1 MPGRIPEEII
11 DEVRSSVNIVS
22 VIGQYVSLEKKG
34 KDYIGLCPFHQEKT
48 PSFTVNEEKQFF
60 KCFGCGKGGN
70 VFKFIMEKENLSFPE
85 SVRVVARTGNISLP
99 DDQETHSY
107 TLSPLKQIYK
117 DTAKF
122 YNFVLVDTQIGERGR
137 QYAQKRDLNDEIV
150 EHFQIGYAPERPND
164 LYKYLSKKYDEQL
177 LNQSGLFVQA
187 DDGTLYDRFRDRL
200 MFPLGDEAGYTVGFS
215 GRRLS
220 DNKEI
225 AKYINS
231 PETKIFNKSKLL
243 FHFAE
248 AKKEAQS
255 KPKEESRLILYEGYM
270 DVIAAYKAG
279 IKNGIASMGT
289 SLTDHQVS
297 LIKRVTPNIIIN
309 YDGDSA
315 GIHASERATKMF
327 SNNNQQNPYT
337 TSADNLNL
345 NIVSLPDGMDPD
357 EYVEKYG
364 AKAYRQ
370 AVNNAQPAIDFLLG
384 RLAKR
389 YNLTNANEKEKF
401 ARAAITLIVQT
412 TGDALKQG
420 YYINEVAKQTEISV
434 DLLKPEWNRQQID
447 RSRATRRN
455 FRNHLERRSQFSDH
469 KVITPALEEEQ
480 VDKNIV
486 LDRLLYLFIH
496 SNKARNLIL
505 KKHFLFPLASYAR
518 LAEEWLQFQ
527 ETRSNPSVESFVDF
541 VSSESLS
548 KIVTNFEMNHMPPIE
563 DDTVEQ
569 EIDDLIQVVDVNRLQ
584 KKLDK
589 LKEEI
594 ADAIQKNDN
603 NKVLQL
609 SKKII
614 DLRRTEKE
622 GGLL

>member
-1 MPGRIPEEII
+1 MSGRIPEELI
-11 DEVRSSVNIVS
+11 DEVRNSVNIVN

-70 VFKFIMEKENLSFPE
+70 VFKFIMEKEHLNFPE

-99 DDQETHSY
+99 EEQGSSSY
-107 TLSPLKQIYK
+107 ALSPLKQIYK
-117 DTAKF
+117 DTAEF
-122 YNFVLVDTQIGERGR
+122 YNFVLVDTRLGERGR
-137 QYAQKRDLNDEIV
+137 QYAQKRDLDDEIID
-150 EHFQIGYAPERPND
+150 HFKIGYAPERSND

-177 LNQSGLFVQA
+177 LNQSGLFVQGE
-187 DDGTLYDRFRDRL
+187 DGTLYDRFRDRL

-248 AKKEAQS
+248 AKKEVKS
-255 KPKEESRLILYEGYM
+255 KQKDESQLILYEGYM

-279 IKNGIASMGT
+279 ITTGIASMGT
-289 SLTDHQVS
+289 SLTDSQVS
-297 LIKRVTPNIIIN
+297 LIKQVTPNIIIN

-315 GIHASERATKMF
+315 GVHATERAIKMF
-327 SNNNQQNPYT
+327 SNATQQNLYT
-337 TSADNLNL
+337 SSINNINL
-345 NIVSLPDGMDPD
+345 NIVSLPDDMDPD

-364 AKAYRQ
+364 PKAYRQ
-370 AVNNAQPAIDFLLG
+370 AVQNAQPAIDFLLN

-401 ARAAITLIVQT
+401 ARAAITLVVQT
-412 TGDALKQG
+412 TGDSLKQG
-420 YYINEVAKQTEISV
+420 FYINEIAKQTDISV
-434 DLLKPEWNRQQID
+434 ELLKPEWNRQQIA
-447 RSRATRRN
+447 RNRVSRRN
-455 FRNHLERRSQFSDH
+455 FRNELERRRQFSE
-469 KVITPALEEEQ
+469 PAVVSPGLEEEQ

-496 SNKARNLIL
+496 SNKARDLIL
-505 KKHFLFPLASYAR
+505 EKHFLFPLSSYAR

-527 ETRSNPSVESFVDF
+527 ETHSNHSVESFVDF
-541 VSSESLS
+541 ISPEKLS
-548 KIVTNFEMNHMPPIE
+548 VIVTNFEMNHMPPIE
-563 DDTVEQ
+563 DETVEQ
-569 EIDDLIQVVDVNRLQ
+569 EIDDLIQVVDQNKLQ
-584 KKLDK
+584 NTLDTLKK
-589 LKEEI
+589 EI
-594 ADAIQKNDN
+594 EDAIQKNDN
-603 NKVLQL
+603 NKILQL